1 MIFVHTSIF
10 LGLTSEV
17 TTTVLQTTSDSCPVQ
32 TNSLALLGGLFEMGY
47 FGAGL
52 LFGQDADSIAPPTK
66 SRNAPAQAMNTAA
79 PNSYLQK
86 GEKKEKKVKVLFDKQ
101 LYFTERQIRILYVQ
115 VTSTVCLCTFSGTHL
130 VLTGV
135 KGS

>member
-17 TTTVLQTTSDSCPVQ
+17 TTTFLQTTSDSCPVQ

-47 FGAGL
+47 FGVGL

-86 GEKKEKKVKVLFDKQ
+86 GEGKKSVKIKYFLTNSSILQRDRLEDYMYKLHLQFVSAHSQELT
-101 LYFTERQIRILYVQ
+101 LY
-115 VTSTVCLCTFSGTHL
+115 
-130 VLTGV
+130 
-135 KGS
+135 